1 MGKELKELKAAVA
14 KRRIAKFRP
23 GWAPLDLT
31 EFSSITDEAA
41 ELVSQVERG
50 EVDLRNLEEIS
61 DKVAEHLGN
70 HKGSLDLGGLKTLSV
85 GSATS
90 LAGHEGWLHMG
101 IEELD
106 DDAALALSKGAVTL
120 NLTGLKSL
128 NATEGHIALAGK
140 LVADETADRLYSLQN
155 VAKEIVDRFP
165 SLKQSD

>member
-1 MGKELKELKAAVA
+1 MAKELKELKAAVA

-23 GWAPLDLT
+23 DWAPLDLT
-31 EFSSITDEAA
+31 EFSSITEEAA
-41 ELVSQVERG
+41 ELVSQAERG

-70 HKGSLDLGGLKTLSV
+70 HKGSLDLAALKSLSANA
-85 GSATS
+85 ATS
-90 LAGHEGWLHMG
+90 LARHDGWLHMG

-106 DDAALALSKGAVTL
+106 DDAALALSKGTVTL

-140 LVADETADRLYSLQN
+140 LVADDTADRMYSLQN
-155 VAKEIVDRFP
+155 VAKEIIDKYP